1 MTADAPLN
9 AETVNELRDILEEGL
24 DELFE
29 EYLADTPS
37 QLQQMR
43 AAAEDDDAAALTSVA
58 HTLKGSSGNLGVA
71 VVYELCRQLEERA
84 RAADIG
90 DAAERVAAIEEAF
103 TVARSAIQAEM
114 NG

>member
-1 MTADAPLN
+1 MSADAPLN
-9 AETVNELRDILEEGL
+9 AETVNELREILEEGL

-29 EYLADTPS
+29 EYLADTPK
-37 QLQQMR
+37 QLEQMR
-43 AAAEDDDAAALTSVA
+43 GAAEGGDAAALTSIA

-84 RAADIG
+84 RAADTG
-90 DAAERVAAIEEAF
+90 DAAERVAAIESAFAEAR
-103 TVARSAIQAEM
+103 TAIQAEM